1 MAGKKTRAGSA
12 SPELRGGVITSLVAK
27 GANGGWIS
35 VHLDGRFA
43 FKVSA
48 AAAARADLRKDEYLS
63 EERLLELLK
72 EDEGERARD
81 AALGML
87 SRREM
92 CAAEVAGKLGAMGI
106 PGHTVAETVAWLQEL
121 GYVDDGR
128 FVADYAGAKLKAG
141 WGRRRIA
148 AELAR
153 KGVARELT
161 AGDAWGE
168 LTQKPDGPDELQQIL
183 DLVRRRFAGQLKS
196 DPQGAAH
203 RINGFLARRGHDW
216 DTISAV
222 MRALRQ
228 VGVDAGEEDWH
239 QT

>member
-1 MAGKKTRAGSA
+1 MASKKTRPGSA
-12 SPELRGGVITSLVAK
+12 PRELQGGVITSLAAK

-43 FKVSA
+43 LKVSA
-48 AAAARADLRKDEYLS
+48 AAAARAGLRKEQYLS
-63 EERLLELLK
+63 EEQLADLLK

-81 AALGML
+81 AALSML
-87 SRREM
+87 GRREM
-92 CAAEVAGKLGAMGI
+92 CVAEVAGRLGALGTSER
-106 PGHTVAETVAWLQEL
+106 TVAETIAWLQEL
-121 GYVDDGR
+121 GYVDDRR
-128 FVADYAGAKLKAG
+128 FAAAYADAKLKAG

-168 LTQKPDGPDELQQIL
+168 LTQQPDGPDELQQIL

-222 MRALRQ
+222 MRAVRE
-228 VGVDAGEEDWH
+228 GDMDAGEEEWPE
-239 QT
+239 T